1 MAAPQQSCE
10 LNGSTAAFYGNAD
23 AALRESRQNFLD
35 GKQRRVQGDF
45 IMLIVRQPSRLAT
58 KAAFAA
64 CRGRLFGGYSERQI
78 AERSTTKMIDTAN
91 LHVWRAG

>member
-1 MAAPQQSCE
+1 
-10 LNGSTAAFYGNAD
+10 
-23 AALRESRQNFLD
+23 LRESRKKFLD

-64 CRGRLFGGYSERQI
+64 CRGRLFDGLGYGDRPESSKTMPNTDI
-78 AERSTTKMIDTAN
+78 A
-91 LHVWRAG
+91 HVWRAG

>member
-1 MAAPQQSCE
+1 
-10 LNGSTAAFYGNAD
+10 
-23 AALRESRQNFLD
+23 LREARKKFLD

-64 CRGRLFGGYSERQI
+64 CRGRLFGGYSDRQA
-78 AERSTTKMIDTAN
+78 AESSTKMIETAT
-91 LHVWRAG
+91 LHVWSSG

>member
-1 MAAPQQSCE
+1 
-10 LNGSTAAFYGNAD
+10 
-23 AALRESRQNFLD
+23 LRERRKNFLD

-64 CRGRLFGGYSERQI
+64 CCGRLFGGLSYSDRKADESSMTMPNTI
-78 AERSTTKMIDTAN
+78 TA
-91 LHVWRAG
+91 HVWRAG